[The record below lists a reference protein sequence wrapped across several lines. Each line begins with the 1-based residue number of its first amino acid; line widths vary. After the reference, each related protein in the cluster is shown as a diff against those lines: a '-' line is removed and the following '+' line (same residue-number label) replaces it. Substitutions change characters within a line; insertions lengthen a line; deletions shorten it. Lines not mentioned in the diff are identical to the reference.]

1 LPHAVDH
8 IRPRFHH
15 GETSINNLCLACAW
29 CNTYKGTNIAG
40 IDPDT
45 GVLTPLFNPRQESW
59 TDHFRWNG
67 TILIGRS
74 AVGRTT
80 IDVLRI
86 NEPSRVAT
94 RATLV
99 QAGRLSLGG

>member
-1 LPHAVDH
+1 
-8 IRPRFHH
+8 
-15 GETSINNLCLACAW
+15 
-29 CNTYKGTNIAG
+29 
-40 IDPDT
+40 
-45 GVLTPLFNPRQESW
+45 LFNPRQESW
-59 TDHFRWNG
+59 TDHVRWNG